1 MAEIPE
7 KIIIV
12 KGHRV
17 INPERLV
24 YEISKMEG
32 CKLLTVPKTS
42 AEEFE
47 YEYKG
52 KLFKYTM
59 GKWFNSNRK
68 PHEKFTVSYDDEVPP
83 ECILREVTNC
93 KGYKT
98 HIQFI
103 NPEFIRYTLKKF
115 DCELLTE
122 PIKSK
127 DRFCYLHDGKKYWT
141 TWTKWNLYKTKP
153 HEFFKSIF

>member
-7 KIIIV
+7 KIIII

-17 INPERLV
+17 INPERLA

-52 KLFKYTM
+52 KIFKYTM
-59 GKWFNSNRK
+59 RSWFNSSRK
-68 PHEKFTVSYDDEVPP
+68 PHEKFTVSYNDDVPP
-83 ECILREVTNC
+83 ERILREVTNC
-93 KGYKT
+93 KDSKT
-98 HIQFI
+98 HMG
-103 NPEFIRYTLKKF
+103 
-115 DCELLTE
+115 LLNRKAANVG
-122 PIKSK
+122 IHH
-127 DRFCYLHDGKKYWT
+127 R
-141 TWTKWNLYKTKP
+141 N
-153 HEFFKSIF
+153 